1 MGTHPPWGGR
11 IHIYTRTE
19 RFRSSS
25 SSEGHYHVSRAINKM
40 LYNVSMPSTD
50 TGK

>member
-11 IHIYTRTE
+11 IHIYTRTV
-19 RFRSSS
+19 RFWSSG
-25 SSEGHYHVSRAINKM
+25 SEGHYHVSRAINKM
-40 LYNVSMPSTD
+40 SSSVSMPSPD